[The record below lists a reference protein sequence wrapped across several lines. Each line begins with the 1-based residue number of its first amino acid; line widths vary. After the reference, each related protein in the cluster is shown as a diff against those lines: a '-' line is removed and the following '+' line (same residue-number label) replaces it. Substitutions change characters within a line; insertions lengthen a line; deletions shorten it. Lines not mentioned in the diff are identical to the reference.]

1 MSEDRKTFTVPDGF
15 EAVFSADGRATGEV
29 RKTRETLEREASHWL
44 QQARDNLKAGQ
55 DCLAKLEAAERKAA
69 ELEAERDDLAQR
81 AAVIDEALT
90 NAVQLRAAAEADK
103 ARLSEALR
111 WAHDTLYEIN
121 ISNYDHD
128 EICRLND
135 ASVEVILGL
144 AQIIG
149 EKHGKTDEWWAEY
162 KKTHTSDRAAL
173 SGSGSGWQNPL
184 EHAVEFVAKMAWRTD
199 PPNANNKLTDTER
212 LSAIKYHPTIKG
224 YAKPH
229 IELAEREAASPSTAG
244 ER

>member
-1 MSEDRKTFTVPDGF
+1 MMV
-15 EAVFSADGRATGEV
+15 
-29 RKTRETLEREASHWL
+29 ETLIERLRDADINSQQRVLGSRIFGEA
-44 QQARDNLKAGQ
+44 ADRI
-55 DCLAKLEAAERKAA
+55 EAAEAR
-69 ELEAERDDLAQR
+69 E
-81 AAVIDEALT
+81 
-90 NAVQLRAAAEADK
+90 

-111 WAHDTLYEIN
+111 GATASLVAAVSLLKRGSKKAAPSDKMFDQMILDYEKSI
-121 ISNYDHD
+121 
-128 EICRLND
+128 EE
-135 ASVEVILGL
+135 A
-144 AQIIG
+144 
-149 EKHGKTDEWWAEY
+149 
-162 KKTHTSDRAAL
+162 RAAL

-184 EHAVEFVAKMAWRTD
+184 EHDVEFVAKMAWRTD